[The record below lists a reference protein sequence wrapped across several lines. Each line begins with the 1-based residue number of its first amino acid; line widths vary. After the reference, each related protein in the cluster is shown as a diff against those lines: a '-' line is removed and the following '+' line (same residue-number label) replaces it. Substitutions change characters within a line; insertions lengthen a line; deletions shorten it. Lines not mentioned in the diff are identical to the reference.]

1 MITGPDRDAI
11 LSKFALFDAKRHEL
25 VAALEAWGMDGA
37 DKLAVALEIQTTCEM
52 LHEVFDLKAESWP

>member
-1 MITGPDRDAI
+1 
-11 LSKFALFDAKRHEL
+11 
-25 VAALEAWGMDGA
+25 MDGA